1 MTFAQH
7 HPGAPRG
14 EWLQRAVL
22 VVCAVARAV
31 AIKGDGI
38 VGSINH
44 REMDEFTGFGGFDR
58 AAEVLGATEKI
69 AAGNPPGRLPFAEHD

>member
-7 HPGAPRG
+7 HPGASRG
-14 EWLQRAVL
+14 EWLQRPLL

-69 AAGNPPGRLPFAEHD
+69 AAGDPTSGFPFAEDD